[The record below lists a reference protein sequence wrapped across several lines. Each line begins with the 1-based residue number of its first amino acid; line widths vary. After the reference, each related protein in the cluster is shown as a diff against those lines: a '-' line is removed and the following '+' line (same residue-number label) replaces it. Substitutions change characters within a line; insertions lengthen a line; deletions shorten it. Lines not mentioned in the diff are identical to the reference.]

1 MRKVGAPGQARLVEE
16 VLSAMADGP
25 TRILNI
31 GAGQSSRIERALDV
45 HHKEFVSDRV
55 DIDDP
60 HVADDRRSN
69 AHVGEC
75 WQAPVEDMAPVPS
88 GAYGVALANYVFEHV
103 HDLPAAAG
111 EVRRVLRPGGRVV
124 MSVPN
129 PSAPQM
135 RIAAIT
141 PLWFHRLVRRGDAW
155 HTVYAFRTP
164 DDLAAVFERAG
175 FRCRGVYRY
184 SNMTFYLNWF
194 WLTYVIGRWYDRAV
208 MRLGLKS
215 LMSDACIVCEL
226 PP

>member
-16 VLSAMADGP
+16 VVNALDDGS

-31 GAGQSSRIERALDV
+31 GSGQSSRIERALDL
-45 HHKEFVSDRV
+45 HHKAFVSDRV

-60 HVADDRRSN
+60 HVAADGLSHG
-69 AHVGEC
+69 HVGEC
-75 WQAPVEDMAPVPS
+75 WQAPVEAMSQVPT
-88 GAYGVALANYVFEHV
+88 GAYEVAFANYVFEHV
-103 HDLPAAAG
+103 HDLAAAAR
-111 EVRRVLRPGGRVV
+111 EVRRVLRPGGRLV

-135 RIAAIT
+135 RIAAVT

-155 HTVYAFRTP
+155 DTVYAFRTP
-164 DDLAAVFERAG
+164 DELAAVFERAG

-184 SNMTFYLNWF
+184 SNMTFYVNWF
-194 WLTYVIGRWYDRAV
+194 WLTYVVGHWYDRAV